1 MFDFF
6 RNFRSFL
13 KVHHYNNQQQL
24 IADLGEQVIDPAEKW
39 RSEARPEYR
48 GPAGG
53 HWRSLWEDFKSSSI
67 MDVKRTARRPA
78 RARRPQG
85 IDGAMRSTGRR

>member
-24 IADLGEQVIDPAEKW
+24 IADLGERVIDPAEKW
-39 RSEARPEYR
+39 RSVSGAAA
-48 GPAGG
+48 GPIGS
-53 HWRSLWEDFKSSSI
+53 R
-67 MDVKRTARRPA
+67 
-78 RARRPQG
+78 
-85 IDGAMRSTGRR
+85 